1 MAFVIAAPASNNG
14 KTLISLLLTSWVR
27 RNEKNIQTFK
37 AGPDY
42 LDPQLLSAVSNRPCR
57 NLDPILTGK
66 DWVVNSF
73 NSFGCSADFAFVE
86 GVMGLYDGIGSSTK
100 GSTAELAKLLDLQIV
115 LVVNANSQA
124 GSIAALIKGF
134 RDFDNKIILS
144 GVVLNKVNS
153 QRHKELLTEALKN
166 INVKVLGCLPKEEC
180 LSIPSKNLGL
190 LPANQI
196 EGLSN
201 LISKWAKIADKCL
214 DMDSFISL
222 LKAPKRSETPGK
234 LIFNQIDKITLKEGT
249 KIAIAKDKAFHF
261 RYSETNEYLEGLGI
275 HLVDWSILKDQKI
288 PKGSKGLIIPG
299 GFPEE
304 FAEEISQCKNSLN
317 SIRESFGKLPIYA
330 ECGGMLILGNNL
342 YDKNGNKHL
351 MANLL
356 PFNSKEGKLSVGYR
370 EIKALANGLLL
381 KKGQVLMGH
390 EFHRWKLDLHQTRNS
405 NKIINQATQFKYL
418 WEIKGWGLNNLK
430 EGFGNNLLH
439 ASWIHLHWP
448 SSPIIIYNFLNKID
462 SVVN

>member
-66 DWVVNSF
+66 DWVFNSF
-73 NSFGCSADFAFVE
+73 NSYGCSADFALVE

-134 RDFDNKIILS
+134 RDFDNEIILS

-201 LISKWAKIADKCL
+201 LRSQWAKIADKYL

-222 LKAPKRSETPGK
+222 LKAPKRSEAPEK
-234 LIFNQIDKITLKEGT
+234 LIFNQIDKVKLKEGT

-275 HLVDWSILKDQKI
+275 HLADWSILKDQKI
-288 PKGSKGLIIPG
+288 PNGAKGLIIPG

-304 FAEEISQCKNSLN
+304 FAEEISHCQNSLN

-356 PFNSKEGKLSVGYR
+356 PFNSKEGTLSVGYR
-370 EIKALANGLLL
+370 EIKALTNGLLL
-381 KKGQVLMGH
+381 NKGQVLMGH
-390 EFHRWKLDLHQTRNS
+390 EFHRWKLDLYRNENS
-405 NKIINQATQFKYL
+405 NKIINHTTQFKYL
-418 WEIKGWGLNNLK
+418 WEMKGWGLTNSK

-448 SSPIIIYNFLNKID
+448 SSPIVIYNFLKKID
-462 SVVN
+462 SIVN